1 MQDIFNKR
9 YKTKS
14 VFQHDMVYEDF
25 KDLPTRTVSDKVL
38 CDNALML
45 KIQNM
50 VIKEILLQ
58 QVTNSFIK
66 TCYLSNKSTVSTHIR
81 REIDSDSDSENEQL
95 AEEFQEPT
103 IKKLKT
109 FFKDKNCRF
118 AINK

>member
-1 MQDIFNKR
+1 MQDLFNKR

-38 CDNALML
+38 CDNALVL

-58 QVTNSFIK
+58 
-66 TCYLSNKSTVSTHIR
+66 
-81 REIDSDSDSENEQL
+81 
-95 AEEFQEPT
+95 
-103 IKKLKT
+103 
-109 FFKDKNCRF
+109 
-118 AINK
+118 

>member
-1 MQDIFNKR
+1 MRVYVPYEYLQDNLNLHIKPAVHLQNAKKEYKHSKKKEMQDIFNKR
-9 YKTKS
+9 NKTKS

-58 QVTNSFIK
+58 
-66 TCYLSNKSTVSTHIR
+66 
-81 REIDSDSDSENEQL
+81 
-95 AEEFQEPT
+95 
-103 IKKLKT
+103 
-109 FFKDKNCRF
+109 
-118 AINK
+118 